1 MQQFD
6 GEKIIDIRLFCLI
19 IEHLVIAEY
28 DIFVMPIL
36 TKFILQ
42 HRRGKGTNK
51 SWANTNNMPRRS
63 KRFQENNKWATQGNT
78 EKTFGL
84 HFIIYWFPSCEYIH
98 NH

>member
-1 MQQFD
+1 MQQWD
-6 GEKIIDIRLFCLI
+6 GEKIIDIRLFHLI

-42 HRRGKGTNK
+42 HRRGKGTNQ

-63 KRFQENNKWATQGNT
+63 EGFQENNKWASCPLLSIGSLPVNT
-78 EKTFGL
+78 KYYLLVPFL
-84 HFIIYWFPSCEYIH
+84 
-98 NH
+98 